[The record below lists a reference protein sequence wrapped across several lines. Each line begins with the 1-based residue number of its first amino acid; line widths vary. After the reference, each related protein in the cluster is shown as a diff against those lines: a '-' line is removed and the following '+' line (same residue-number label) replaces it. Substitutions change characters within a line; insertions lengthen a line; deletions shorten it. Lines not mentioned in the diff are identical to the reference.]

1 MKLFQAAS
9 GRRLL
14 VVVGVVLLAGL
25 VAVSPVWA
33 VEGRGGDQVVVGP
46 DEVIDDDL
54 YVAGGTVTIDGT
66 VKGDVVA
73 VGGQITINGTVE
85 GDLIAAGQAVVIE
98 GTVGD
103 DARIAGQVL
112 MLGANARVA
121 DDLIAAGLSVECKT
135 ASTAGGDLLFA
146 GAQALLAGSV
156 GEEVM
161 GSMGSLELRGTVG
174 RDVDVEVGGDE
185 GAPSFV
191 QFMPSPPVPMPVVQ
205 PGLTLADSARIAGK
219 LTYESAAEG
228 HISSAAQVAGGV
240 IREEPAVDE
249 EAAARAPGPGTVVL
263 NHLRRLITLL
273 LLGLVL
279 IWAVPA
285 WTRRLADTVQARPAP
300 TFGWGIVAFLALVV
314 VAIAILVVT
323 IILAVIF
330 GRLTLGGLVPLVL
343 GLGLLADATL
353 LLGFLI
359 FTGYVAQITMSF
371 LGGRWLL
378 DRVQPSWAPGR
389 VLPLVVGLI
398 LFVILTAIPLLGVV
412 IGLIVTLL
420 GLGALWIWGRTAL
433 FPVPAEPS
441 PVS

>member
-121 DDLIAAGLSVECKT
+121 DDLIAAGLSLQYK
-135 ASTAGGDLLFA
+135 AGSTAGGDLLFA

-156 GEEVM
+156 GEDVT
-161 GSMGSLELRGTVG
+161 GGMGSLELRGTVG
-174 RDVDVEVGGDE
+174 GNVDVEVEGDE
-185 GAPSFV
+185 GALRLSSSCHRRPCLCLWS
-191 QFMPSPPVPMPVVQ
+191 SP
-205 PGLTLADSARIAGK
+205 A
-219 LTYESAAEG
+219 
-228 HISSAAQVAGGV
+228 
-240 IREEPAVDE
+240 
-249 EAAARAPGPGTVVL
+249 
-263 NHLRRLITLL
+263 
-273 LLGLVL
+273 
-279 IWAVPA
+279 
-285 WTRRLADTVQARPAP
+285 
-300 TFGWGIVAFLALVV
+300 
-314 VAIAILVVT
+314 
-323 IILAVIF
+323 
-330 GRLTLGGLVPLVL
+330 
-343 GLGLLADATL
+343 
-353 LLGFLI
+353 
-359 FTGYVAQITMSF
+359 
-371 LGGRWLL
+371 
-378 DRVQPSWAPGR
+378 
-389 VLPLVVGLI
+389 
-398 LFVILTAIPLLGVV
+398 
-412 IGLIVTLL
+412 
-420 GLGALWIWGRTAL
+420 
-433 FPVPAEPS
+433 
-441 PVS
+441 